1 MQATI
6 STAGDGATPVSGCE
20 QFLDRDA
27 GFIRHP
33 RDYPI
38 NVHQTSAAWRYRR
51 AQARGPGLMF
61 EHARYLRPGSW
72 LTVSIPLRD
81 GDERFSGRVVMLRET
96 PSGYQIGLH
105 LLDDEQAGRLRI
117 VEQFCYMSCYCRHA
131 GGSQSHEHETNN
143 GLAGA
148 GTAHEHH
155 ARRWVEKFAAAFPS
169 L

>member
-6 STAGDGATPVSGCE
+6 RASRDNATPVAGHE

-27 GFIRHP
+27 AFIRHP

-38 NVHQTSAAWRYRR
+38 NVQTSATWRYRQ

-72 LTVSIPLRD
+72 LTISIPLRD
-81 GDERFSGRVVMLRET
+81 GSERFNGRVVMLRET
-96 PSGYQIGLH
+96 PSGYQIGLR
-105 LLDDEQAGRLRI
+105 LLDDGQASRLRI
-117 VEQFCYMSCYCRHA
+117 VEQFCYMSCYCRNAA
-131 GGSQSHEHETNN
+131 GDIPGPGPGMDS
-143 GLAGA
+143 GLVGA
-148 GTAHEHH
+148 GTAHERQ
-155 ARRWVEKFAAAFPS
+155 ARRWVEKFAAVFPS

>member
-6 STAGDGATPVSGCE
+6 GTARDDATPVAGHE

-38 NVHQTSAAWRYRR
+38 NVQTSAPWRYRQ

-61 EHARYLRPGSW
+61 EHVRYLRPGSW
-72 LTVSIPLRD
+72 LTISIPLRD
-81 GDERFSGRVVMLRET
+81 GSERFNGRVVMLREI
-96 PSGYQIGLH
+96 PSGYLIGLC
-105 LLDDEQAGRLRI
+105 LLDDGQASRLRI
-117 VEQFCYMSCYCRHA
+117 VEQFCYMSCYCHNAA
-131 GGSQSHEHETNN
+131 GGPGPEYGMDS
-143 GLAGA
+143 GLVGT
-148 GTAHEHH
+148 GTAHERH